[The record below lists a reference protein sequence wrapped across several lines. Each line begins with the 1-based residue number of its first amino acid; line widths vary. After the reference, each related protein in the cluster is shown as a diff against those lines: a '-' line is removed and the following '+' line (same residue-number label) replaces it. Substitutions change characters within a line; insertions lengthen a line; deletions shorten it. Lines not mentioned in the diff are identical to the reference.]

1 LVASLLDGL
10 SGTHLLFGSL
20 AVQSSPAGATVAVNG
35 KTVGTAPLSLRGL
48 PVGAVEITAEL
59 EGHEAAKATLMI
71 VDGNTTNASLSLPRS
86 TGTLALVV
94 PKDAVVEVKSAEI
107 GQKELTGAGGTELP
121 TGDYE
126 VQASCPGLP
135 AVSTRVTI
143 TRGFSAQLLPWTKG
157 YLDVQAV
164 PAGALIVVD
173 GVERGV
179 APLVV
184 EGEPGTPHRV
194 ELRKDKYEAYR
205 VELSADAGNKV
216 IFSEQLTGLPGSIRV
231 ETSIV
236 GADVYLDPDTDQGGS
251 NRKAVTPAVF
261 DDVRPGAHVVQIGYA
276 TVGKRLYTVGDP
288 IQVEVKPG
296 EPTVVSR
303 TFVEGKAHLTVT
315 DAPAGSV
322 LEIDGRKMES
332 GQELTAGVEVPAG
345 TLDVAIDGPNSQKWT
360 GSISP
365 DVGGDVKQS
374 IYSMK

>member
-1 LVASLLDGL
+1 V
-10 SGTHLLFGSL
+10 
-20 AVQSSPAGATVAVNG
+20 
-35 KTVGTAPLSLRGL
+35 
-48 PVGAVEITAEL
+48 
-59 EGHEAAKATLMI
+59 
-71 VDGNTTNASLSLPRS
+71 
-86 TGTLALVV
+86 
-94 PKDAVVEVKSAEI
+94 
-107 GQKELTGAGGTELP
+107 
-121 TGDYE
+121 
-126 VQASCPGLP
+126 
-135 AVSTRVTI
+135 
-143 TRGFSAQLLPWTKG
+143 
-157 YLDVQAV
+157 
-164 PAGALIVVD
+164 
-173 GVERGV
+173 
-179 APLVV
+179 
-184 EGEPGTPHRV
+184 
-194 ELRKDKYEAYR
+194 RKDKYEAYR

-216 IFSEQLTGLPGSIRV
+216 IFSEQLTGLHGSIRV
-231 ETSIV
+231 ETPIV

-374 IYSMK
+374 IYSMKWHLARRTIAMDGEANAWEGLLPVWIPEPQTAFPDQPGTTIERGFACRDDTHLYFKYEFANGSPRLELSKVFNELDYVQIISTYSGQVRAITKFHRTLLGGSSTSTTLGLQNPGTRSWLGLGNNVVKFRIGADALEIAVPLRPILAYVKGDFMTASMNVVNARSSDGNWLAAIRTETRVISFDF